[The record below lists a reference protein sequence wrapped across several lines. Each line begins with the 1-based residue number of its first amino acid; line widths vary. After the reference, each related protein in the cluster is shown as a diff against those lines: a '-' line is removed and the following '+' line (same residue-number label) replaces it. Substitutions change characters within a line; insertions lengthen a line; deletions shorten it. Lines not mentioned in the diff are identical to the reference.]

1 MLCFTHKEF
10 GDAFNDGP
18 VDAVCDVVLGDECV
32 DDVSNRHGFI
42 YENTTRAA
50 VTRVGS
56 HEKLQQK
63 PKHYNTNDSSQSL
76 QKTDFSMRRKK
87 LKRAKMEEERMGIV
101 MRFTH
106 QNNSKSAP
114 RIEQK

>member
-18 VDAVCDVVLGDECV
+18 VDAVCDVVLGDECI

-42 YENTTRAA
+42 YENTARAA

-76 QKTDFSMRRKK
+76 QKTDFSIGRKK
-87 LKRAKMEEERMGIV
+87 TKTSEKGGETNGNRYEIHSSKQLKIS
-101 MRFTH
+101 
-106 QNNSKSAP
+106 SKN
-114 RIEQK
+114 